1 MTDYF
6 FLLNLKPAFDLD
18 IKQLEAAYF
27 HAQQQHHPDRVAGK
41 PKVARQAELL
51 LSADVNQAY
60 NVLKDPLSRAE
71 YLLSTQ
77 GILVGTEQ
85 DTVKPSPEVLM
96 EAMELR
102 EEPPKKETLEKM
114 IAESIALISG
124 FYTKGEWSD
133 MAQETLRLGYL
144 VKAKDQTPQQ
154 VRGNA

>member
-6 FLLNLKPAFDLD
+6 FLLGLKPAFDIDL
-18 IKQLEAAYF
+18 KKLETAYF
-27 HAQQQHHPDRVAGK
+27 HAQRQHHPDRAAGK
-41 PKVARQAELL
+41 PASERQAALL

-60 NVLKDPLSRAE
+60 HVLKDPLTRAQ

-77 GILVGTEQ
+77 EILVGTEK

-102 EEPPKKETLEKM
+102 EQPPAKETLEKM
-114 IAESIALISG
+114 IEKSIRTVSACYKAS
-124 FYTKGEWSD
+124 EWQK

-144 VKAKDQTPQQ
+144 LKAKDQTPQQ
-154 VRGNA
+154 MRG